1 MMHASTSP
9 LYQLFAALDVNAKM
23 NEGEA
28 GKKLWNEAVKLV
40 IETRKQII
48 RNCHYIR
55 PLVPATVYGK
65 KWEDGD
71 TEKMAEDLSYWAFEP
86 GAKWH
91 GFEGYGKNQYF
102 IDPMKLQFITSGI
115 NLETG
120 GYEDFGIPGN
130 ILANYLR
137 ETESFRKNATSMI
150 SSSS

>member
-1 MMHASTSP
+1 
-9 LYQLFAALDVNAKM
+9 M

-71 TEKMAEDLSYWAFEP
+71 TEKMAEDLSYWLLNRAP
-86 GAKWH
+86 NGMVLKDT
-91 GFEGYGKNQYF
+91 GKSVF
-102 IDPMKLQFITSGI
+102 H
-115 NLETG
+115 
-120 GYEDFGIPGN
+120 
-130 ILANYLR
+130 
-137 ETESFRKNATSMI
+137 
-150 SSSS
+150 